1 MADFFDIPTL
11 TFLVSTVTQQ
21 NVALD
26 ERLKSKS
33 QEHNDFIEKAK
44 VAEASVLKIQEDLE
58 LERQVWKDESLK
70 LKEDLRL
77 SKEDLRISHEENER
91 YRQNSRIDSTG
102 STTKKKPSLIFMTSM
117 NLYRP
122 KKLLSKMATSTVTIP
137 LLFERDQEP
146 KQYFV
151 IEYQDYALDVEG
163 SFVEVLSSSYK
174 RLV

>member
-102 STTKKKPSLIFMTSM
+102 MKSQFDDEEEAIIDIHDVDEPISTEETPF
-117 NLYRP
+117 
-122 KKLLSKMATSTVTIP
+122 
-137 LLFERDQEP
+137 
-146 KQYFV
+146 
-151 IEYQDYALDVEG
+151 QDGHIDGHDPVAV
-163 SFVEVLSSSYK
+163 
-174 RLV
+174 RT

>member
-77 SKEDLRISHEENER
+77 KSTRQGMHFRMKSQFDDEEEAIIDIHDVDEPISTEETPF
-91 YRQNSRIDSTG
+91 QDGHIDGHDPVAVRT
-102 STTKKKPSLIFMTSM
+102 
-117 NLYRP
+117 
-122 KKLLSKMATSTVTIP
+122 
-137 LLFERDQEP
+137 
-146 KQYFV
+146 
-151 IEYQDYALDVEG
+151 
-163 SFVEVLSSSYK
+163 
-174 RLV
+174 